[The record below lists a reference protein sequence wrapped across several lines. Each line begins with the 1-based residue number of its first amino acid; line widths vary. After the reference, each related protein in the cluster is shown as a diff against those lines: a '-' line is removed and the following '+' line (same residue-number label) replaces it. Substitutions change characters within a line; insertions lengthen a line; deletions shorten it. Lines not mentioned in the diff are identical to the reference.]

1 MDELEIEDYYLGKIV
16 GGIKAWCEAAM
27 SDAKEM
33 SFSTPFSSK
42 YVDFLQPKMEEL
54 SEKCNVKFYLEKEL
68 ITTDLFSEID
78 MTGKWIYIIYKKGDV
93 LETYL
98 ALKSEIKNLIQK
110 HEYIG
115 PIRKEIAKKLGRILG
130 YSEAYIEERMHDGF

>member
-54 SEKCNVKFYLEKEL
+54 SEKCNVKSWFCLH
-68 ITTDLFSEID
+68 F
-78 MTGKWIYIIYKKGDV
+78 MT
-93 LETYL
+93 
-98 ALKSEIKNLIQK
+98 
-110 HEYIG
+110 
-115 PIRKEIAKKLGRILG
+115 PPLG
-130 YSEAYIEERMHDGF
+130 YHFLMNIRSIKIAFVSSNITKKSFLLSFLFVF